1 MQVKDMTVEEFKAAI
16 RETVEDVL
24 QDMLSS
30 RAKLFV
36 YIDSHCRVRALRAAL
51 RVRNAPQPI
60 NTSDRIERISN

>member
-36 YIDSHCRVRALRAAL
+36 YIDSHCRVRSQRTATHKYKR
-51 RVRNAPQPI
+51 PH
-60 NTSDRIERISN
+60 

>member
-1 MQVKDMTVEEFKAAI
+1 MMDYQLGEDPPPAPLNKGGEEKPNI
-16 RETVEDVL
+16 
-24 QDMLSS
+24 SS

-36 YIDSHCRVRALRAAL
+36 YNFDSHCRVRALRAAL